1 MIQKETGVAENTEIS
16 ETKKSYVSDQLA
28 EKTWSVVARDLHEGG
43 SLIVLQKAWDSNNKE
58 FVIFPSYSGQDPDA
72 IKPDV
77 WMSWRH
83 ELKPP
88 LAGHTRIRD
97 FAEVVTTIPVQ
108 SAGAIARIEN
118 EQALTR
124 AEATRRYHSGEP
136 GLVALVLR
144 VYHLSRTY
152 KFTDVSNNEGD
163 AHFVP
168 LPFDV
173 ELADLIPAVD
183 DDDFERRLAAIKAAI
198 GP

>member
-1 MIQKETGVAENTEIS
+1 MAENTETS
-16 ETKKSYVSDQLA
+16 ATDTGEKKASYVSDQLA
-28 EKTWSVVARDLHEGG
+28 LKIWSVVARDLHEGG

-58 FVIFPSYSGQDPDA
+58 LVVFPSYSGQDPDA

-97 FAEVVTTIPVQ
+97 FAEVVAAIPLQ
-108 SAGAIARIEN
+108 SAGAIARIES
-118 EQALTR
+118 EQALIRT
-124 AEATRRYHSGEP
+124 EATRRYYSGEP

-152 KFTDVSNNEGD
+152 KFADVAKNEGD
-163 AHFVP
+163 AQFVP

-173 ELADLIPAVD
+173 ELTELVPAVD
-183 DDDFERRLAAIKAAI
+183 DDDFGRRLAGIKAALRI
-198 GP
+198 

>member
-1 MIQKETGVAENTEIS
+1 VAEKTESS
-16 ETKKSYVSDQLA
+16 ETKETYVSDQLA
-28 EKTWSVVARDLHEGG
+28 VKTWSVVARDLHEGG
-43 SLIVLQKAWDSNNKE
+43 SLIVLQKAWDSANKE

-88 LAGHTRIRD
+88 MAGHTRIRD
-97 FAEVVTTIPVQ
+97 FAEVVATMPLQ
-108 SAGAIARIEN
+108 SAGAIARIEH
-118 EQALTR
+118 EQALIRT
-124 AEATRRYHSGEP
+124 EAARRYHSGEP

-152 KFTDVSNNEGD
+152 KFPDVANNEGD
-163 AHFVP
+163 GQFVP

-173 ELADLIPAVD
+173 ELTDLVPAVD
-183 DDDFERRLAAIKAAI
+183 DDDFERRFAAIKAAL
-198 GP
+198 GT

>member
-1 MIQKETGVAENTEIS
+1 MAENTETS
-16 ETKKSYVSDQLA
+16 ETKESYVSDQLA
-28 EKTWSVVARDLHEGG
+28 VKIWSVVARDLHEGG

-58 FVIFPSYSGQDPDA
+58 FVVFPSYSGQDPDA

-88 LAGHTRIRD
+88 MAGHTRIRD
-97 FAEVVTTIPVQ
+97 FAEVVTAIPLQ

-118 EQALTR
+118 EQALIRT
-124 AEATRRYHSGEP
+124 EALRRYHNGEP

-152 KFTDVSNNEGD
+152 KFPEVAKNEGD
-163 AHFVP
+163 AQFVP

-173 ELADLIPAVD
+173 ELTDLVPAVD
-183 DDDFERRLAAIKAAI
+183 DDNFERRLAAIKAAL
-198 GP
+198 GT